1 MAVGDLSLDTTTR
14 QFRLAEAPLALIPR
28 EYAVLEYPIL
38 KTGRTVT
45 KSALS
50 GSIFG
55 LGAETDPSAIEIYV
69 HRLRK
74 NIDGAAVDIAILRGL
89 GEPRLWRSRDEPGP

>member
-1 MAVGDLSLDTTTR
+1 MGDLSLDTTTR

-28 EYAVLEYPIL
+28 ENAVLEYLIL
-38 KTGRTVT
+38 KAGRTVT

-69 HRLRK
+69 HRSRK
-74 NIDGAAVDIAILRGL
+74 KIDGAAVEIAILRGL
-89 GEPRLWRSRDEPGP
+89 G